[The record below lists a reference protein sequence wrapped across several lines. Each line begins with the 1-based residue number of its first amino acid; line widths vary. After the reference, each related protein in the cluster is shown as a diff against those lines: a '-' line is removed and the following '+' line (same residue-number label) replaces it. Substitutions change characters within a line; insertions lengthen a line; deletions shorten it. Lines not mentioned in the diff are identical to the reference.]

1 MEVVRAAKKIGKT
14 GSHNLLFFLN
24 AATILRIM
32 NPEKSFY
39 NSFCPIWELLRLLG
53 TEETCSI

>member
-1 MEVVRAAKKIGKT
+1 MEVDREVKKIGKT
-14 GSHNLLFFLN
+14 GYHNLLFFLN

-39 NSFCPIWELLRLLG
+39 SSFCPIWELLCLLG
-53 TEETCSI
+53 TEKTC